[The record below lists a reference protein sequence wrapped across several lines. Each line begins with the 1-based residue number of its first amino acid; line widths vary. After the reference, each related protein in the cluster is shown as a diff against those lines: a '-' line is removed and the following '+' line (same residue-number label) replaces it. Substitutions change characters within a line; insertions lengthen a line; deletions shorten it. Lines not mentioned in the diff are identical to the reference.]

1 MRQHS
6 RFNVATNK
14 QVVFPLGFLGEKG
27 ISNIVGSSG
36 TTIVPFQKTNKEY
49 KYIYRYVFYRCVC
62 IYIWKKFKI

>member
-14 QVVFPLGFLGEKG
+14 QVVLPLGFLGEKS

-36 TTIVPFQKTNKEY
+36 TTIIRFQKTNKEY
-49 KYIYRYVFYRCVC
+49 KYIY
-62 IYIWKKFKI
+62 